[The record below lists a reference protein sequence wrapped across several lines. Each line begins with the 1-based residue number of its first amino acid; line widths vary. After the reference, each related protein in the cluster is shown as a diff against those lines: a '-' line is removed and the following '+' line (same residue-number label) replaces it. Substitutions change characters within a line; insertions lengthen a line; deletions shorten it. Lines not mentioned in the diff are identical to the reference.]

1 MRTMLVTI
9 VLALGL
15 AGAATVAEAQV
26 CGDADGSGAVTVTD
40 GVQTLRAAAGLD
52 SPCTAGACDV
62 DGSGAI
68 TVTDGVNVLQKAAG
82 LLIDE
87 RCAGSSAGQ
96 PATILKELQ
105 PLLKLGLPFATGA
118 PVTACANAP
127 EGEVLVD
134 VETPGV
140 TITAFDTCQ
149 VDDVTL
155 FGDVT
160 VEPGLMTFGF
170 FEADTVGA
178 EDFIA
183 DYDGEVVLAPTGAGG
198 QSLTG
203 LVDITTESAG
213 ALTMDLANVVVTT
226 GTLTSGSATV
236 DLVDSDI
243 SDAFTAMVLTFDGS
257 GVANVVATQANGG
270 TSTHRL
276 DIATGNLL

>member
-1 MRTMLVTI
+1 MRNMLVVI

-15 AGAATVAEAQV
+15 AGAAVSAEAQV
-26 CGDADGSGAVTVTD
+26 CGDADGSGTVTVTD

-52 SPCTAGACDV
+52 SPCTAATCDV

-82 LLIDE
+82 LPITE
-87 RCAGSSAGQ
+87 NCSGAAGQ
-96 PATILKELQ
+96 PATVLNELQ
-105 PLLKLGLPFATGA
+105 PLLKFGLPFATGA

-127 EGEVLVD
+127 AGEILVD
-134 VETPGV
+134 VDTVGV
-140 TITAFDTCQ
+140 TITSFFGCQ
-149 VDDVTL
+149 VDDL
-155 FGDVT
+155 SLYGDIT
-160 VEPGLMTFGF
+160 VESGLMTFGF
-170 FEADTVGA
+170 FEADTAGE

-183 DYDGEVVLAPTGAGG
+183 DYDGEVTLAGTGAGG
-198 QSLTG
+198 QSLSG
-203 LVDITTESAG
+203 VVDVTTESAG
-213 ALTMDLANVVVTT
+213 SLTVALASLVVTT

-243 SDAFTAMVLTFDGS
+243 SDAFTSMVLTFDGS

-270 TSTHRL
+270 TTTHRL